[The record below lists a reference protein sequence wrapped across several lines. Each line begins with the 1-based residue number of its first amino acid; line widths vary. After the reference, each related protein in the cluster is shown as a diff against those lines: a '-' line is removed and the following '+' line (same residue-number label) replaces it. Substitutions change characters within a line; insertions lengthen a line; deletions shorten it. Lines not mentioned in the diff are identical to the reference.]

1 MKTLLVTKFQTR
13 WFILLLSIC
22 LLFSCK
28 NDELDIQ
35 QNFPFEVIVLPVNKA
50 IAVGHTEAISM
61 KIKNTGSFSGVQYFF
76 RYFQYDGNGNLN
88 YEIGK
93 TGKKAFLPNKIY
105 FLSDAK
111 SSEITFYYTSQ
122 SNLQQSFDIWILD
135 NFGNERQLSFQ
146 FNSIK

>member
-1 MKTLLVTKFQTR
+1 MKPLLETKFQYR

-22 LLFSCK
+22 ILFSCK
-28 NDELDIQ
+28 NDDLEIQ
-35 QNFPFEVIVLPVNKA
+35 QNFPFEVVVLPVNKTIA
-50 IAVGHTEAISM
+50 IGHTEAISM

-76 RYFQYDGNGNLN
+76 RYFQYDGSGSFI
-88 YEIGK
+88 YEIG
-93 TGKKAFLPNKIY
+93 TAGKKAFLPNKLY

-122 SNLQQSFDIWILD
+122 SNVTQAFDIWILD

-146 FNSIK
+146 FNNAD